1 MKNRIIQLSL
11 LTVFLLSIIA
21 GCKKYDPDL
30 LTSTAWN
37 PNLAVPLA
45 HGHFTV
51 YDILARTDS
60 NDIVVIDP
68 TTGLIALVYKGEIV
82 SYQASDLVNLIDY
95 STSMSLGDAD
105 YSIGTSAGFSGTA
118 SGSQTAVVNPSVNG
132 GVELYTATLKAGTMN
147 IGISTTLMHDV
158 DVMITIPDLLENGV
172 TPFTRTITL
181 TYTGSVPHN
190 GSQLVDL
197 TGALFDF
204 TNGGG
209 SFNEFDIQVDV
220 TVSGTG
226 QPVTGVETVDVQFDF
241 AAMEFEKCTGYFGQQ
256 SIAVDNDS
264 ILLKIFDNDPD
275 GYFELIDPS
284 IKFTVTNEMGFPA
297 QINLSNLETID
308 ASTGNSFVLSGYP
321 SQIDIAQPSAIGLAT
336 TTVLELNQGNT
347 TNITTVITPTPKWFY
362 FEATGTS
369 NPNGNLGP
377 NFLVDTSIL
386 KVDAEVIMPM
396 EGFAYGWTV
405 ADTIPFSFSEDVS
418 YIESLMFRINVDNG
432 FPVEL
437 LGYASILDS
446 NYNVLFDLWDA
457 PENVIE
463 SAPVDGNGRVTEM
476 FQKISD
482 IYLDKAEI
490 GLMNDAAYIVIG
502 GVAESL
508 NGTNGQIVKIFE
520 DYVIDLRVGMQ
531 VQGSVNL

>member
-1 MKNRIIQLSL
+1 M
-11 LTVFLLSIIA
+11 LSIIA
-21 GCKKYDPDL
+21 GCKKYDPEK

-60 NDIVVIDP
+60 NDVVVIDP
-68 TTGLIALVYKGEIV
+68 STGAIALVYKGEIV

-95 STSMSLGDAD
+95 STSVSLNDGD
-105 YSIGTSAGFSGTA
+105 YSIGTSANYTGTA
-118 SGSQTAVVNPSVNG
+118 AGSKSIVVNPSVNS

-147 IGISTTLMHDV
+147 IGVSTTLMHDI
-158 DVMITIPDLLENGV
+158 DVTISIPDLLENGS

-181 TYTGSVPHN
+181 TYSGLVPQTGS
-190 GSQLVDL
+190 QMIDL
-197 TGALFDF
+197 TGAMFDF

-209 SFNEFDIQVDV
+209 SFNEFDIQTSV
-220 TVSGTG
+220 TISGTG
-226 QPVTGVETVDVQFDF
+226 QPVSGAESVDVQFDF
-241 AAMEFEKCTGYFGQQ
+241 ASMEFEKCTGYFGQQ

-264 ILLKIFDNDPD
+264 ILLKIFDNDPQ

-297 QINLSNLETID
+297 QINLSNLETVD
-308 ASTGNSFVLSGYP
+308 ASNGNTFVLSGYP
-321 SQIDIAQPSAIGLAT
+321 SQIDIAQPSAIGEVT
-336 TTVLELNQGNT
+336 TAVLELNKTNT

-362 FEATGTS
+362 FEGTGTS
-369 NPNGNLGP
+369 NPAGNLGP
-377 NFLVDTSIL
+377 NFLVDTSVL
-386 KVDAEVIMPM
+386 KVDAEVVLPM

-405 ADTIPFSFSEDVS
+405 SDTIPFSFSENVDN
-418 YIESLMFRINVDNG
+418 IESLMFRINVDNG

-437 LGYASILDS
+437 LGYAAILDS
-446 NYNVLFDLWDA
+446 NYNLLFELWDS

-463 SAPVDGNGRVTEM
+463 SAPVNSAGRVTES

-482 IYLDKAEI
+482 VYMSDTEI
-490 GLMNDAAYIVIG
+490 SQIGNAAYIVIG
-502 GVAESL
+502 GVAQSL
-508 NGTNGQIVKIFE
+508 NGTNSQVVKIFE

-531 VQGSVNL
+531 VQGSFKL